1 MKRILQRIVQF
12 WRRAADKVPPTW
24 RGTLVA
30 VLASL
35 ALWRYGFGDLD
46 LVLFAISV
54 LALGLVFVT
63 SLAVGA
69 TALRWR
75 SKIVAGAAES
85 RRLEAGG
92 PVRTGFRAPA
102 FARMPLVRVGWEWVE
117 PAGVEVRLKP
127 RESFLQEEV
136 VATSRGQVG
145 HLRRRFTVEDV
156 FALARVAWERD
167 QPTALTIL
175 PHVGRLRGLPSVLA
189 LAGGETLPHPVAGTP
204 EGDRMEIRPYTPGDS
219 VRNILW
225 KTFARTRQLNVR
237 TPERSVERARKTIAY
252 LVTGPEDEAAAA
264 AARVTLETGELGEDW
279 LFGADG
285 TSEPASRLEPALEA
299 IARSGSFERNGSGGG
314 LAEFLHAAGR
324 DGEAHCLVFAPPHP
338 GPWTDE
344 VVEAA
349 RAYPGLMSFVVGTD
363 GVVRPKPV
371 KLWRRLLFADQPEPG
386 TPADELA
393 AILRVLSGTGSPT
406 LVLDRANGR
415 SYTEAHQRLL
425 GGQR

>member
-1 MKRILQRIVQF
+1 MKSILHRAAQI
-12 WRRAADKVPPTW
+12 WHRAADKVPPTW

-30 VLASL
+30 VLAAL

-54 LALGLVFVT
+54 LALGLVLLS

-75 SKIVAGAAES
+75 RKIVPGAAES
-85 RRLEAGG
+85 HRLEAGG
-92 PVRTGFRAPA
+92 LVRTGFRAPA
-102 FARMPLVRVGWEWVE
+102 FARMPLVKVGWDWVE
-117 PAGVEVRLKP
+117 PAGVEVRLRQ
-127 RESFLQEEV
+127 RERFLQEEV

-145 HLRRRFTVEDV
+145 RLRRRFTIEDV
-156 FALARVAWERD
+156 FGLARVAWERE

-175 PHVGRLRGLPSVLA
+175 PNVGKLRGLPSVIA
-189 LAGGETLPHPVAGTP
+189 LSGGETLPHPIAGTP

-264 AARVTLETGELGEDW
+264 AARITLETGELGEDW

-285 TSEPASRLEPALEA
+285 TREPASRLEPALEA
-299 IARSGSFERNGSGGG
+299 IARSGSFRRNGSGGG
-314 LAEFLHAAGR
+314 LSEFLHAAGR
-324 DGEAHCLVFAPPHP
+324 DGEAHCLVFTPPYP

-363 GVVRPKPV
+363 GVVRPKAV
-371 KLWRRLLFADQPEPG
+371 KLWHRLLFADEPEPG
-386 TPADELA
+386 TPADELST
-393 AILRVLSGTGSPT
+393 ILRTLGSTGSTT
-406 LVLDRANGR
+406 LVLDRLNGR

-425 GGQR
+425 GGER